1 MKDSVAV
8 DLREANT
15 VGIVDVLVKHG
26 VIERT
31 EGCEDGVVEHNRKV
45 RLVSCAFT
53 SSNSM
58 KQTRKSAEKGVQIL
72 NQREQN
78 VFVEDEQRG
87 ERDSAIVSMSVHQ
100 NQSR

>member
-1 MKDSVAV
+1 MIEEIVKDSVAV

-15 VGIVDVLVKHG
+15 VGIGDVLVKHG

-58 KQTRKSAEKGVQIL
+58 EQTRKSAEEGGETSEDSDEKNDQISG
-72 NQREQN
+72 
-78 VFVEDEQRG
+78 RG
-87 ERDSAIVSMSVHQ
+87 
-100 NQSR
+100 